1 MSFKYVKNKVA
12 DLKKTGVT
20 GLVCAGASALT
31 VVNNTRFTHALTI
44 SEAVQKFTEKFEELR
59 GALMTFATAA
69 AGVMGI
75 IAFLFILFSKDDK
88 KAGAAYDWLK
98 RIALAYIGIM
108 SIIGLIS
115 IADSFKI
122 SE

>member
-44 SEAVQKFTEKFEELR
+44 SEAVQKFTEKFED
-59 GALMTFATAA
+59 LMTFATAA